1 MKKTLLAIVTA
12 LGITLSFAGVVD
24 AHHGHNNLDRPGHQE
39 KAKGAYEGEL
49 SPGHAK
55 HHEE

>member
-1 MKKTLLAIVTA
+1 MKTLLAILMA

-39 KAKGAYEGEL
+39 KAEGRYAGEL
-49 SPGHAK
+49 SPGHAR
-55 HHEE
+55 HHED